1 MSKLCLKIFVI
12 FTSLACSA
20 EGTYSSRRTAEKSS
34 EPRAE
39 YGIVASEVSEIKSVE
54 PVPDFEIPDG
64 MKFYGYSK
72 EEVLNLCQSGER
84 KITSHKIL
92 VPETNGCKFNSE
104 NSLEKKE
111 SFFQAV
117 VKQKASINL
126 PASAVICE
134 VVFHSSGDQIQ
145 YKDDFAVTF
154 QDVLLFS
161 SFDMNHLFQEFK
173 GLFLFDWNQLK
184 GKRRAESDD
193 SYCIGA
199 CRYPER
205 NKKGRFSA
213 FFDVTSSPD
222 LAFALVTSSFIQ
234 SKLGK
239 PIKGDI
245 GIYVTGDRDDD
256 DCSHTEAVVTVD
268 IEHVELVSNP
278 E

>member
-1 MSKLCLKIFVI
+1 MQRRRHLQLK
-12 FTSLACSA
+12 AH
-20 EGTYSSRRTAEKSS
+20 SREEFLS
-34 EPRAE
+34 PRAE

-145 YKDDFAVTF
+145 YKDDFELHFRTF
-154 QDVLLFS
+154 FY
-161 SFDMNHLFQEFK
+161 FQ
-173 GLFLFDWNQLK
+173 
-184 GKRRAESDD
+184 A
-193 SYCIGA
+193 
-199 CRYPER
+199 
-205 NKKGRFSA
+205 
-213 FFDVTSSPD
+213 
-222 LAFALVTSSFIQ
+222 
-234 SKLGK
+234 
-239 PIKGDI
+239 
-245 GIYVTGDRDDD
+245 
-256 DCSHTEAVVTVD
+256 
-268 IEHVELVSNP
+268 
-278 E
+278 

>member
-1 MSKLCLKIFVI
+1 M
-12 FTSLACSA
+12 FTCLACSA
-20 EGTYSSRRTAEKSS
+20 ESTYSSRRTVETSS

-39 YGIVASEVSEIKSVE
+39 YGIVASEVSEIKAVA
-54 PVPDFEIPDG
+54 PVPDFDIPDG

-84 KITSHKIL
+84 KVTSHKIL

-104 NSLEKKE
+104 NSLGKKE

-126 PASAVICE
+126 PASAVVCE
-134 VVFHSSGDQIQ
+134 VVLNSSGNQIQ

-161 SFDMNHLFQEFK
+161 SFDRNYLFQEYK
-173 GLFLFDWNQLK
+173 GLYLFDWNQLK
-184 GKRRAESDD
+184 GQPRDASDD

-199 CRYPER
+199 CRYPEK

-222 LAFALVTSSFIQ
+222 LAFALVTSSFLQ
-234 SKLGK
+234 SRLGK
-239 PIKGDI
+239 PLKGDI
-245 GIYVTGDRDDD
+245 GIYVLGDKDDD

-278 E
+278 K